1 MSLPNNNLIMPEDD
15 LPSRSDAVK
24 NRLLILDAARRLFAE
39 KGADNVSMEDIAR
52 ATGLG
57 RATLYRNFK
66 EGKIQLSQV
75 LLDEDQRNLQAR
87 TLEQMRSQTDP
98 LLNLRW
104 FLTEVL
110 LFVERHNKM
119 LCVNS
124 NAVDTLQHSA
134 HWWWR
139 QTIRALLAQLN
150 PTADLDYLADAIY
163 TLLDVHNV
171 YFLREIRGYS
181 LERVT
186 AGIVSIVESMINA
199 PVDVK
204 LP

>member
-1 MSLPNNNLIMPEDD
+1 MNLPDNNLIMPDDD

-24 NRLLILDAARRLFAE
+24 NRLLILNAARRLFAE
-39 KGADNVSMEDIAR
+39 KGADNVSMEDIAK

-87 TLEQMRSQTDP
+87 TLEQMRTQPDP
-98 LLNLRW
+98 LVNLRW
-104 FLTEVL
+104 FLTEIL
-110 LFVERHNKM
+110 LFVERHSKM

-124 NAVDTLQHSA
+124 NAVGTLQHSA

-139 QTIRALLAQLN
+139 QTIRALLGQLH
-150 PTADLDYLADAIY
+150 PISDLDYLADAIY

-181 LERVT
+181 LERVI
-186 AGIVSIVESMINA
+186 AGIVSLVESMVNDPA
-199 PVDVK
+199 DVP